1 MKSSIMRLN
10 ITISLVFL
18 SSITLASIPPGM
30 EGALTTSNVP
40 AEYLE
45 YVFLLGGFPITQ
57 SRSDPRVSYGVY
69 VPKDHYN
76 ELSNSTQEKLPLL
89 ANIHGTSRRMA
100 ALQVDE
106 QLPKLADEIGFAV
119 LAPLFPAGIEGPN
132 DISSFKVL
140 HTDSLRSDFELLNIL
155 DEVAYRWP
163 GIDTTRIYLSGFS
176 GGGQFAHRFLYLHP
190 DRVAAASIGAP
201 GRVTYPDKSKSWPQG
216 VSNVANVGEIFNTT
230 VNMTSLNEV
239 SLQFVVGEKDTEIHG
254 SSKFWEW
261 LGEVMG
267 SADDLPPMNESR
279 LDTVKKLRD
288 TWTEAGVDSLLTI
301 VPGVAH
307 DSEDPAMREAL
318 WEFLGDQMRTRRSES
333 HSL

>member
-1 MKSSIMRLN
+1 MRLN
-10 ITISLVFL
+10 VTISLVFL
-18 SSITLASIPPGM
+18 TSITLASIPPGM
-30 EGALTTSNVP
+30 EDALTTSNVP

-45 YVFLLGGFPITQ
+45 YVFLLGGFPIIQ

-76 ELSNSTQEKLPLL
+76 ELSNSTQDKLPLL
-89 ANIHGTSRRMA
+89 VNIHGTSRRMT
-100 ALQVDE
+100 ALQVDD
-106 QLPKLADEIGFAV
+106 QLPKFADEIGCAV

-140 HTDSLRSDFELLNIL
+140 HTDSLRSDLALLNIL

-190 DRVAAASIGAP
+190 YRIAAASIGAP
-201 GRVTYPDKSKSWPQG
+201 GRVTYPDQSKPWPQG
-216 VSNVANVGEIFNTT
+216 ISDVGEIFNTT
-230 VNMTSLNEV
+230 VSMTNLNEV

-261 LGEVMG
+261 LEKVMG

-288 TWTEAGVDSLLTI
+288 TWTAAGVDSLLTI

-307 DSEDPAMREAL
+307 DSEDPAMRKAL
-318 WEFLGDQMRTRRSES
+318 WEFLGDQIRTRRSES
-333 HSL
+333 HNL